1 MPTSFVAVYR
11 GDSIASARLIAVSAD
26 PVLVS
31 EVTGRIL
38 QEHPRAE
45 SDPVVATLERGRRA
59 ALRLIKREAGHYDA
73 E

>member
-38 QEHPRAE
+38 QEHPRVEA
-45 SDPVVATLERGRRA
+45 DPVVATLEHGRRA
-59 ALRLIKREAGHYDA
+59 ALHLIQREVGCA
-73 E
+73 EE